1 MRSTFI
7 GIALM
12 LLAAAWP
19 VSGQQK
25 PDFSGQWTLNKEKSR
40 LGAAWTSG
48 IERGIVRIE
57 HREPSFSFS
66 RTFTVRGKDSQVSYA
81 QTIDEKV
88 VEKMD
93 GDVKVSS
100 RMYWEGD
107 VLVLSQRYQKPGF
120 PDGTNV
126 VHYRLLEGGR
136 VLEALE
142 RVTGPGAH
150 ENVWIFDKS
159 VGPRSDQQE

>member
-1 MRSTFI
+1 MRSMCL
-7 GIALM
+7 GAALI
-12 LLAAAWP
+12 LFAAASA

-25 PDFSGQWTLNKEKSR
+25 PDFSGQWTFNKEKSR
-40 LGAAWTSG
+40 LSATWASG
-48 IERGIVRIE
+48 IERGVVRIE
-57 HREPSFSFS
+57 HREPKFSFS
-66 RTFTVRGKDSQVSYA
+66 RTFTIKGKDAQVSFV
-81 QTIDEKV
+81 QMIDDKATET
-88 VEKMD
+88 MD

-107 VLVLSQRYQKPGF
+107 VLVLSERYQKPGF

-136 VLEALE
+136 VLEAVE

-150 ENVWIFDKS
+150 ENVWVFEKS
-159 VGPRSDQQE
+159 LP